1 MSWGW
6 PGIFQHKDKR
16 MPYIHH
22 TSEEEPG
29 DKPEFAKV
37 KQGWNTYKVIQ
48 AYDKNKEGQPLQTR
62 NGTDFIRLR
71 CEDPAGAR
79 INYDLFLTEKAAWKI
94 DNMLVAAGIHFSP
107 GEEISITPDTFEG
120 ATFRGLIKEITEWP
134 NIDKVAPVVETAEEA
149 PVEAQEGTSEA
160 EDEDINE
167 TVPF

>member
-1 MSWGW
+1 
-6 PGIFQHKDKR
+6 

-22 TSEEEPG
+22 TSEEAPG

-48 AYDKNKEGQPLQTR
+48 AYDKNKEGEPLKTR
-62 NGTDFIRLR
+62 TNGYDFIRLR
-71 CEDPAGAR
+71 CEDPEGAR
-79 INYDLFLTEKAAWKI
+79 VNYDLFLTEKAKFRI
-94 DNMLVAAGIHFSP
+94 DNMLEAASIHPGP
-107 GEEISITPDTFEG
+107 GEEISITPETFMG

-134 NIDKVAPVVETAEEA
+134 NIDKVAPVVGTTEEA

-160 EDEDINE
+160 EEDDTNE